1 MIEFDFNS
9 YDEPHHATLYKGT
22 YENDGTTYISVV
34 LLPSAEDPYAMVE
47 EYADLTVNAPDARM
61 WTSSS
66 PDHIAISGD
75 LDHIPVPEA
84 LEAAGIIRLTGET
97 IDSGWSSYRLATF
110 EPGVLD
116 EIGTLED
123 LRCEV
128 SSYLEAVSRWDGNLD
143 VLMADAQAAAE
154 ASRQDF
160 GAEHDTEAR

>member
-47 EYADLTVNAPDARM
+47 EYADLTVNAPEARM
-61 WTSSS
+61 WTFSS

-97 IDSGWSSYRLATF
+97 VDSGWSSYRLATF
-110 EPGVLD
+110 GPGVLD

-128 SSYLEAVSRWDGNLD
+128 SNYLEDISRGSGDLD
-143 VLMADAQAAAE
+143 ALEADAQSAAA
-154 ASRQDF
+154 ASHRDSEP
-160 GAEHDTEAR
+160 GHEVEIR